1 MKLAIGSDHG
11 GFDLKQ
17 VVMELLREE
26 GVDYTDMGP
35 ETAESVDYPIYGQK
49 VAEAVASGEYDRGIA
64 ICGTGVGISIA
75 VNKVPG
81 IRGSLCT
88 NDIWLR

>member
-11 GFDLKQ
+11 GFELKQ

-35 ETAESVDYPIYGQK
+35 ET
-49 VAEAVASGEYDRGIA
+49 
-64 ICGTGVGISIA
+64 GIS
-75 VNKVPG
+75 G
-81 IRGSLCT
+81 LSR
-88 NDIWLR
+88 IWAEGC

>member
-11 GFDLKQ
+11 GFELKQ

-35 ETAESVDYPIYGQK
+35 ETAESVDYPVSVSYTHLTLPT
-49 VAEAVASGEYDRGIA
+49 IA
-64 ICGTGVGISIA
+64 
-75 VNKVPG
+75 
-81 IRGSLCT
+81 
-88 NDIWLR
+88 